1 VSARTLAADGAQLVL
16 ADAARADALADEL
29 GAAVMTPAALLADC
43 GGMVSIAAEYRRA
56 GAGFVEERID
66 AAGDRLRAVLDEA
79 RREGRMPLAVAY
91 EHALR
96 TIAAARDHTR
106 EEEC

>member
-1 VSARTLAADGAQLVL
+1 VDDHA
-16 ADAARADALADEL
+16 
-29 GAAVMTPAALLADC
+29 AAVLHERDVLYVPDFLANC

-106 EEEC
+106 EKEC